1 MDLIT
6 FDAETYYDKEFS
18 LSKMTTESYI
28 KDPRFELIGFS
39 IKVNGSKPRWFTGD
53 MEHYKRILG
62 AIDWDN
68 SVLLAHN
75 TVFDAGILSF
85 LFGIHP
91 AKLMDT
97 MCIARAQL
105 GVDVSV
111 SLANLAKTYGV
122 GEKGD
127 EVVHALGKRKAD
139 FTPAELKQYGVY
151 CKNDVQLT
159 YDIFNAQMGIGFPVK
174 ELSLID
180 MTLRMF
186 TQPRIELDKTLLELH
201 LKEVQV
207 TKNEH
212 LFKALNAIGE
222 HDTAAKIAMNN
233 PEALDHAQKTLRSNE
248 KFAKALDL
256 LYVDPPMKTSPT
268 TGKLT
273 YAFAKTDE
281 GFKALLE
288 HEDTRVQTLAAARLG
303 VKTTI
308 EESRTERFIE
318 MSERGTFPIP
328 LKYAGART
336 GRWAGMDSVNLQNL
350 PSRGDNTLKRA
361 IRAPQGY
368 VIVGSDLSNI
378 ELRVGLWL
386 AGQTD
391 KLQQLGEGRDLYKDF
406 ASKVFDTPYDEV
418 TKDQR
423 FIGKTSQ
430 LSLVY
435 GVGAAKLRQ
444 AIKTGSGTDIGE
456 TEAKRIV
463 DMYRTQYALVK
474 KTWDD
479 GEDALKCILHNMQRS
494 YGNNGLI
501 KVMGRDG
508 CLMPSGLYMR
518 YPELTQITEENRKKW
533 VYKTRKGKEYLYGA
547 KFFQGLVQGIAR
559 CVMGEQMIRIAK
571 QYHILLTVHDAV
583 YILAKE
589 DEAEQA
595 MEFILSQMRRA
606 PKWIPGIPLDAEAD
620 YGQTLADC

>member
-6 FDAETYYDKEFS
+6 FDAETYYDKEYS
-18 LSKMTTESYI
+18 LRKLTTEAYI
-28 KDPRFELIGFS
+28 RDPRFELIGFS
-39 IKVNGSKPRWFTGD
+39 IQVNDSKPRWFTGD
-53 MEHYKRILG
+53 MEHYTRILN

-68 SVLLAHN
+68 SALLCQN

-85 LFGIHP
+85 LFDIHP
-91 AKLMDT
+91 AKLLDT
-97 MCIARAQL
+97 MCMARAQL
-105 GVDVSV
+105 GVDASV
-111 SLANLAKTYGV
+111 SLANLAKVYGV

-127 EVVHALGKRKAD
+127 EVIHALGKYKKD
-139 FTPAELKQYGVY
+139 FTVAELKQYGMY
-151 CKNDVQLT
+151 CKNDVALT
-159 YDIFNAQMGIGFPVK
+159 YAVFNEQIKRGFPTK

-186 TQPRIELDKTLLELH
+186 TRPQLVLDEPLLHQHLQEVRKT
-201 LKEVQV
+201 K
-207 TKNEH
+207 TEH

-222 HDTAAKIAMNN
+222 HDTAAKIAMDS
-233 PEALDHAQKTLRSNE
+233 PEALDYAQKILRSND
-248 KFAKALDL
+248 KFAKALEML
-256 LYVDPPMKTSPT
+256 HVEPPLKTSPT

-281 GFKALLE
+281 GFKNLLE
-288 HEDTRVQTLAAARLG
+288 HDDPRVQTLAAARLG

-308 EESRTERFIE
+308 EESRTERFIDIASRE
-318 MSERGTFPIP
+318 GVLSVP

-336 GRWAGMDSVNLQNL
+336 FRWSADGSINMQNT
-350 PSRGDNTLKRA
+350 PRTSTLKRA
-361 IRAPQGY
+361 LRAPTGH

-386 AGQTD
+386 AGQMD
-391 KLQQLGEGRDLYKDF
+391 KLQLLGEGRDLYKDF
-406 ASKVFDTPYDEV
+406 ASKVFGVDYNDV

-430 LSLVY
+430 LSLIY
-435 GVGAAKLRQ
+435 GVGANKLRQ

-474 KTWDD
+474 QTWDD
-479 GEDALKCILHNMQRS
+479 GEHALKCILHNMQRS
-494 YGNNGLI
+494 YGNTGLI
-501 KVMGRDG
+501 KVMGSQG

-518 YPELTQITEENRKKW
+518 YPELGQITEENRKKW

-571 QYHILLTVHDAV
+571 HYSVLLTVHDAV

-589 DEAEQA
+589 HEAEQA
-595 MEFILSQMRRA
+595 KEFILTQMRRA
-606 PKWIPGIPLDAEAD
+606 PKWIPDIPLDAEAD

>member
-6 FDAETYYDKEFS
+6 FDIESYYDKEYS
-18 LSKMTTESYI
+18 LTKLTPEAYI

-39 IKVNGSKPRWFTGD
+39 IKVNDGKPRWFTGD

-68 SVLLAHN
+68 TALLAHN
-75 TVFDAGILSF
+75 TAFDAAVLAF
-85 LFGIHP
+85 LFGVHP
-91 AKLMDT
+91 AKLLDT
-97 MCIARAQL
+97 MCMARAQL

-111 SLANLAKTYGV
+111 SLANLAKRYEV

-127 EVVHALGKRKAD
+127 EVIAALGKRKAD

-159 YDIFNAQMGIGFPVK
+159 YDIFNKQISIGFPVK

-180 MTLRMF
+180 ITLRMF
-186 TQPRIELDKTLLELH
+186 TQPRLELDEALLHKH
-201 LKEVQV
+201 LEEVRE

-222 HDTAAKIAMNN
+222 HETAAKLAMGN
-233 PEALDHAQKTLRSNE
+233 PDALELSQKILRSND
-248 KFAKALDL
+248 KFAAALEL
-256 LYVDPPMKTSPT
+256 LHVDPPMKTSPT
-268 TGKLT
+268 TGKMT

-288 HEDTRVQTLAAARLG
+288 HEDSRVQTLASARLG

-308 EESRTERFIE
+308 EESRTERFIDI
-318 MSERGTFPIP
+318 SRRGGVLPVP

-336 GRWAGMDSVNLQNL
+336 FRWSADGAINMQNT
-350 PSRGDNTLKRA
+350 PRTSTLKKA

-368 VIVGSDLSNI
+368 VIVGADLSNI

-386 AGQTD
+386 AGQLD
-391 KLQQLGEGRDLYKDF
+391 KLKLLETGIDLYKDF
-406 ASKVFDTPYDEV
+406 ASKVFNVAYDDV

-430 LSLVY
+430 LSLIY
-435 GVGAAKLRQ
+435 GVGANKLRQ

-474 KTWDD
+474 QMWDD
-479 GEDALKCILHNMQRS
+479 GEDALKCILHNMQRN
-494 YGNNGLI
+494 YGHTGLI
-501 KVMGRDG
+501 KVMGREG
-508 CLMPSGLYMR
+508 CEMPSGLYMR
-518 YPELTQITEENRKKW
+518 YPQLTQITEENRKKW
-533 VYKTRKGKEYLYGA
+533 VYTTRKGKEHLYGA

-559 CVMGEQMIRIAK
+559 CVMAEQMIRIAK
-571 QYHILLTVHDAV
+571 RYQTLLTVHDAV

-589 DEAEQA
+589 DEAQEA
-595 MEFILSQMRRA
+595 MDFVLAQMRRA
-606 PKWIPGIPLDAEAD
+606 PKWLPGIPLDAEAGF
-620 YGQTLADC
+620 GQTLADC

>member
-18 LSKMTTESYI
+18 LTKLTTEAYI

-39 IKVNGSKPRWFTGD
+39 IKVNDGKPRWFTGD

-62 AIDWDN
+62 SIDWSDTA
-68 SVLLAHN
+68 LLAHN
-75 TVFDAGILSF
+75 TAFDAAILSF
-85 LFGIHP
+85 LFDIHP

-105 GVDVSV
+105 GVDESV
-111 SLANLAKTYGV
+111 SLANLAKHYGV
-122 GEKGD
+122 GEKGT
-127 EVVHALGKRKAD
+127 EVIAALGKHRAD

-159 YDIFNAQMGIGFPVK
+159 YDIFNRQMSTGFPTK

-180 MTLRMF
+180 LTLRMF
-186 TQPRIELDKTLLELH
+186 TQPRLELDETLLQQH
-201 LKEVQV
+201 LKEVQD
-207 TKNEH
+207 TKVEH

-222 HDTAAKIAMNN
+222 HEVAAKLAMQN
-233 PEALDHAQKTLRSNE
+233 PEALDHAQKILRSND
-248 KFAKALDL
+248 KFAAALEMLD
-256 LYVDPPMKTSPT
+256 VIPPLKTSPT
-268 TGKLT
+268 TGKAT
-273 YAFAKTDE
+273 YAFAKTDD
-281 GFKALLE
+281 GFKALQE
-288 HEDTRVQTLAAARLG
+288 HEDPRVQTLAAARLG

-308 EESRTERFIE
+308 EESRTERFIDI
-318 MSERGTFPIP
+318 SRRGGTLPVP

-336 GRWAGMDSVNLQNL
+336 FRWSADGSINMQNT
-350 PSRGDNTLKRA
+350 PRTSTLKRA

-378 ELRVGLWL
+378 ELRVGLWF
-386 AGQTD
+386 AGQMD

-406 ASKVFDTPYDEV
+406 ASKVFAVGYDDV

-430 LSLVY
+430 LSLIY
-435 GVGAAKLRQ
+435 GVGANKLRQ

-456 TEAKRIV
+456 TESKRIV
-463 DMYRTQYALVK
+463 DMYRTEYALVK
-474 KTWDD
+474 GMWDD
-479 GEDALKCILHNMQRS
+479 GEHALKSILHNMQRS
-494 YGNNGLI
+494 YGNTGLI

-508 CLMPSGLYMR
+508 CLMPSGLHMR
-518 YPELTQITEENRKKW
+518 YPQLTQVSENGKKQW
-533 VYKTRKGKEYLYGA
+533 VYTTRKGKEHLYGA

-571 QYHILLTVHDAV
+571 KYPLLLTVHDAV
-583 YILAKE
+583 YILARE
-589 DEAEQA
+589 DEAQDA
-595 MEFILSQMRRA
+595 KEFVLAQMRQA

-620 YGQTLADC
+620 FGPTLADC